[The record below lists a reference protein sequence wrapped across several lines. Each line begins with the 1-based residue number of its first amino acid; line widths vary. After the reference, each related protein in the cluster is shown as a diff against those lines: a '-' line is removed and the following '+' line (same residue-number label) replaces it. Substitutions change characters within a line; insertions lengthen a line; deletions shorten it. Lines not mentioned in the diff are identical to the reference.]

1 MLGWLAGGAV
11 SAGLGL
17 AKSGLDY
24 LNKRQDAAVE
34 KYKVEVGAV
43 RDLGGEALKV
53 EAARHQAQQNV
64 AIAAMAHPIW
74 WAAWAMFVIPV
85 GIYDGLIYF
94 VSTFDAWLN
103 TAGCAVPRMGEAVRA
118 GARLCEWYVRQV
130 PPDQAAS
137 RANIIYFIFGAQAA
151 SGIAAGI
158 GQAATRWLARR

>member
-1 MLGWLAGGAV
+1 MLDWLAGGVV

-24 LNKRQDAAVE
+24 LVRRQDAAVE
-34 KYKVEVGAV
+34 RYKAEVGAAV
-43 RDLGGEALKV
+43 SLGGEALRV
-53 EAARHQAQQNV
+53 EAARHAAQQNV

-74 WAAWAMFVIPV
+74 WAAWAMFVVPV
-85 GIYDGLIYF
+85 GVYDGLIYF

-103 TAGCAVPRMGEAVRA
+103 TPGCVIPRIGEGIRA
-118 GARLCEWYVRQV
+118 GVKVCEWYVRAV

-151 SGIAAGI
+151 SGIAAGL
-158 GQAATRWLARR
+158 GQAAARWLGKR